1 LIVVQYGELVRFVND
16 GFLVHMDAWGPD
28 KNVASA
34 KKAMALLLAGKDN
47 KAGKLFTVSPT
58 AGAGPLSSGGLEQMV
73 VTAPSGICVQA
84 CFMDPQDGREHTQPG
99 MGRMIKVLK

>member
-1 LIVVQYGELVRFVND
+1 
-16 GFLVHMDAWGPD
+16 MDAWGRD

-47 KAGKLFTVSPT
+47 KAGKLFIVSPT

-73 VTAPSGICVQA
+73 VSPRLRASTYRPASWTPRTGASTPSPAWG
-84 CFMDPQDGREHTQPG
+84 G
-99 MGRMIKVLK
+99 